1 VSFVGWLIVA
11 YIGWAIMS
19 ALRKSPAGKAATRAR
34 RPPLS
39 QEEAH
44 RRLLETLGVTQGE
57 RIIVERP
64 AATVDRTA
72 VRLQRLQTKGEDT
85 SRPEVAVDHDDDAER
100 IVRQR
105 RREVEVR
112 NRALAG
118 DDHEAFDVRMRQG
131 DAARLE
137 VGPVASVR
145 GSQETRDERAHLR
158 RLIVW
163 QEILGRPVGMRDP

>member
-11 YIGWAIMS
+11 YVAWAILS
-19 ALRKSPAGKAATRAR
+19 ALRKSPAGKSAPRAAR

-64 AATVDRTA
+64 SAPADRTA
-72 VRLQRLQTKGEDT
+72 VRLRRLPTRGEDT
-85 SRPEVAVDHDDDAER
+85 SSPEVALDHDDDVER
-100 IVRQR
+100 VVRAR

-112 NRALAG
+112 NRSLAG
-118 DDHEAFDVRMRQG
+118 EDHEAFDVRVRQEPSAQDTRPG
-131 DAARLE
+131 TRD
-137 VGPVASVR
+137 VR
-145 GSQETRDERAHLR
+145 GDLR
-158 RLIVW
+158 KLIVW

>member
-11 YIGWAIMS
+11 YVAWAILS
-19 ALRKSPAGKAATRAR
+19 ALRKSPAGKSSPRAAR

-57 RIIVERP
+57 RIIVDRP
-64 AATVDRTA
+64 SAPADRTA
-72 VRLQRLQTKGEDT
+72 VRLRRLPARGEDT
-85 SRPEVAVDHDDDAER
+85 SGPEVALDHDDDVER
-100 IVRQR
+100 VVRAR

-112 NRALAG
+112 NRSLAG
-118 DDHEAFDVRMRQG
+118 EDHEAFDVR
-131 DAARLE
+131 
-137 VGPVASVR
+137 VR
-145 GSQETRDERAHLR
+145 REAERPADEGRETRAVRAELR